1 MVVIECPYCEEHIEL
16 DEDASGLFECPFCE
30 GEFEWG
36 ESDTSARTSTGDAN
50 NSITTF
56 SHIAHGLGGVLL
68 IFGLFSNWVVLLS
81 GEISVG
87 LTPFGVKASF
97 GSLSETTSWF
107 EGLSSEDAFLA
118 FVGLIFMLLVII
130 ELLFQITHIT
140 FRIIV
145 HMTESGNL
153 ETSMKT
159 IERAYY
165 KRWAT
170 SKGALICTVV
180 GYLLIQLAALITLG
194 ADTGFEIIPRPS
206 FYMISLIVVLI
217 TQVYFSYQETL
228 INQ

>member
-1 MVVIECPYCEEHIEL
+1 MVVIECPHCEEHIEL
-16 DEDASGLFECPFCE
+16 DDDASGLFECPFCE

-36 ESDTSARTSTGDAN
+36 ENDTLAPASTGDPN

-68 IFGLFSNWVVLLS
+68 IFGLFSNWIILS
-81 GEISVG
+81 AGEFSLGI
-87 LTPFGVKASF
+87 TPFGVKGSF
-97 GSLSETTSWF
+97 FGVSNTASWF
-107 EGLSSEDAFLA
+107 EGLSSEDVFLA
-118 FVGLIFMLLVII
+118 LVGLVFMILVII
-130 ELLFQITHIT
+130 ALLFQIAHIT

-145 HMTESGNL
+145 HMTEAGNL
-153 ETSMKT
+153 EISIKM

-180 GYLLIQLAALITLG
+180 GYLLIQLTALITIG

-206 FYMISLIVVLI
+206 FYLISLIAALI
-217 TQVYFSYQETL
+217 AQVCLSYQETL

>member
-1 MVVIECPYCEEHIEL
+1 MVVIKCPQCEEHIEL
-16 DEDASGLFECPFCE
+16 DDDASGLFECPFCE

-130 ELLFQITHIT
+130 ALLFQITHIT

-153 ETSMKT
+153 VISMKT

-180 GYLLIQLAALITLG
+180 GYLLIQLAAFITLG

>member
-1 MVVIECPYCEEHIEL
+1 MVVIECPHCEEHIEL
-16 DEDASGLFECPFCE
+16 DDDASGMFECPFCE

-36 ESDTSARTSTGDAN
+36 ESDTLEPTSTGDRN

-56 SHIAHGLGGVLL
+56 SHIAHGLGGALL
-68 IFGLFSNWVVLLS
+68 IFGLFSNWVIILS
-81 GEISVG
+81 GEISIG

-97 GSLSETTSWF
+97 GNLSETTSWF
-107 EGLSSEDAFLA
+107 EGLTTGDAFLA

-130 ELLFQITHIT
+130 ALLFQIAHIT

-145 HMTESGNL
+145 HMTEAGNL
-153 ETSMKT
+153 EISIRMV
-159 IERAYY
+159 ERAYY

-180 GYLLIQLAALITLG
+180 GYLLIQLTAFITLG

-206 FYMISLIVVLI
+206 FYVISLIVVLI
-217 TQVYFSYQETL
+217 AQVYLSYQETL